1 MGKHPIFAINLTNF
15 FVLKIKSNPL
25 IVINIVLI
33 AVLIIFFTLR
43 ILESDKKIVYVD
55 SVKLFDGFVMTKE
68 MKRVGEK
75 EFNSRK
81 SVLDNLYS
89 NLQSPTISASEKKE
103 LMQQFI
109 QRKEE
114 LEQFNETFGAEQ
126 STKIWSRIKSYT
138 AEFSK
143 DENYRLVVGSDNK
156 QTILFADEKIDVTNE
171 LLIYLNKK
179 YEGL

>member
-1 MGKHPIFAINLTNF
+1 MLKYKIPPRFVVNVLLISVLAF
-15 FVLKIKSNPL
+15 FLLFYFFKSNK
-25 IVINIVLI
+25 
-33 AVLIIFFTLR
+33 
-43 ILESDKKIVYVD
+43 EIVYVD
-55 SVKLFDGFVMTKE
+55 TVKLFDGFVMVKE

-81 SVLDNLYS
+81 LVLDNLYS

-109 QRKEE
+109 QGKEE
-114 LEQFNETFGAEQ
+114 LEQFNQTFAAEQ
-126 STKIWSRIKSYT
+126 TTKIWSRIKSYT

-143 DENYRLVVGSDNK
+143 DKNYQLVVGSDNK
-156 QTILFADEKIDVTNE
+156 QTVLFADEKIDVTND

>member
-1 MGKHPIFAINLTNF
+1 M
-15 FVLKIKSNPL
+15 LKIKSNL
-25 IVINIVLI
+25 LLVINIVLI
-33 AVLIIFFTLR
+33 AILIIFFALR

-55 SVKLFDGFVMTKE
+55 SFKLFDGFVMTKE

-81 SVLDNLYS
+81 SILDNLYS

-143 DENYRLVVGSDNK
+143 DKNYLLVVGSDNK